1 MGFAQ
6 DAGTLAASGFRV
18 NARVIG
24 FLVLDFGWKFGNH
37 TTTFCIIYE
46 KILS

>member
-24 FLVLDFGWKFGNH
+24 FLGLDGGWKFGNH
-37 TTTFCIIYE
+37 PTSFCINDE